1 MQLNHARK
9 RNFSHGIVC
18 SRLGSVGNAPDFFAV
33 CVQAEGNIAVIDFGR
48 NIHKL
53 KHALRARKR
62 KQNEIELLRD
72 LRYALC
78 KLPYVLQKSNKHA
91 AGSHKTENTEGGRYR
106 IENMRQVVHY
116 RPHDIGIGICLCCCR
131 TEFNIQHIKCL
142 HGFFLMVKG
151 LNNLLPRHHLF
162 NVSVHGCNGFLLTGK
177 ILSALFADE
186 FDCKKH
192 NKPHN
197 NNDCKQRNGKNE
209 HHCNDADEGYAGDY
223 QLRDAL
229 VQKLADRVNIVCI
242 VTHKLAVRMRV
253 KIAYGKTLHLIKHIL
268 AQVAKHRCGAFE
280 HQID

>member
-18 SRLGSVGNAPDFFAV
+18 SRLGSVRNAPDFFAV

-53 KHALRARKR
+53 EHALRARKR

-151 LNNLLPRHHLF
+151 LNDLLPRHHLF

-177 ILSALFADE
+177 
-186 FDCKKH
+186 
-192 NKPHN
+192 
-197 NNDCKQRNGKNE
+197 DCKQRNGKNE

-268 AQVAKHRCGAFE
+268 AQVTKHRCGAFE
-280 HQID
+280 HQIV